1 VAGSIPAASYV
12 CIVLNKTPPLA
23 LQPYFANTNLVPN
36 GTVSVGSASG
46 AVVGNSG
53 ALTQI
58 GGLYSAGRTVTDG
71 AITGLG
77 SKNVASAMANFTSA
91 ADVGRTVTGTGI
103 PAGATI
109 ASVTNATTIVL
120 SAATPAL
127 QAATTGVTLTFG
139 NLGSLT
145 QSTGFSFQVTTASTT
160 AGTFTVSGLSV
171 VGVLS
176 PGNGTLTVYAS
187 SSAACTTANATYTTN
202 TTAYSAFNA
211 NRIYGQVAD
220 GTAAAL
226 LESVFKPAGTTCPT
240 GGNVV
245 LATDQNFPDALSASY
260 LAQGLK
266 TGVLLTPTGSLST
279 DAAAALRVEGI
290 THVYIVGGPIAV
302 STDVVNQLT
311 ATQAYNC
318 GGTTGLIT
326 AAPGTPQNLTVT
338 QVYGQTAY
346 DTAQSV
352 AQYFGASGVGSGS
365 FATAYPTSTTGTSTY
380 NATSGMSGT
389 IAPANS
395 APTKVAIVA
404 TGENFPDA
412 VAASALVYA
421 QAWPV
426 LLTQQASL
434 APQAAAAISNLG
446 IQQVVVMG
454 GPIAISDAVV
464 TQLEGM
470 GVSVL
475 RIGGQDYTDTA
486 QLLAQF
492 ELNSNGLNW
501 STTYPNLLIPLTYGV
516 NVARGDFYADA
527 LAGSVVGGKTH
538 TPIVL
543 TFDPNTMGTG
553 IPALLKAEASLK
565 IQVTSLSIFGG
576 PLAVSAPTQLS
587 VLLSISANSTV

>member
-1 VAGSIPAASYV
+1 
-12 CIVLNKTPPLA
+12 
-23 LQPYFANTNLVPN
+23 
-36 GTVSVGSASG
+36 
-46 AVVGNSG
+46 
-53 ALTQI
+53 
-58 GGLYSAGRTVTDG
+58 
-71 AITGLG
+71 
-77 SKNVASAMANFTSA
+77 M
-91 ADVGRTVTGTGI
+91 

-120 SAATPAL
+120 SVNATLTAA
-127 QAATTGVTLTFG
+127 GVTLTFG
-139 NLGSLT
+139 NLGLTT
-145 QSTGFSFQVTTASTT
+145 QSTGFSFEVTTASTA

-176 PGNGTLTVYAS
+176 PGNGTLTVTAS
-187 SSAACTTANATYTTN
+187 SSPCTSPTATATYTTN
-202 TTAYSAFNA
+202 TTAFSAFSA

-226 LESVFKPAGTTCPT
+226 LESVFKPGTTCPNGT
-240 GGNVV
+240 AGGNVV

-260 LAQGLK
+260 LAKGLN

-279 DAAAALRVEGI
+279 DAATALRLEGI
-290 THVYIVGGPIAV
+290 THVHIVGGPIAV
-302 STDVVNQLT
+302 STDVVNQLK

-318 GGTTGLIT
+318 GGTVGLT
-326 AAPGTPQNLTVT
+326 NSLGAPQNLTVT

-352 AQYFGASGVGSGS
+352 AQYFGAGTGGVGSGS

-412 VAASALVYA
+412 VAASAMVYA

-516 NVARGDFYADA
+516 NVARGDFYADT

-576 PLAVSAPTQLS
+576 PLAVSAATQLS
-587 VLLSISANSTV
+587 VLLSISANSTI

>member
-1 VAGSIPAASYV
+1 VRHGHPGISEPIWLGAEQKQSY
-12 CIVLNKTPPLA
+12 
-23 LQPYFANTNLVPN
+23 
-36 GTVSVGSASG
+36 SVEELSE
-46 AVVGNSG
+46 
-53 ALTQI
+53 L
-58 GGLYSAGRTVTDG
+58 
-71 AITGLG
+71 
-77 SKNVASAMANFTSA
+77 ASACVDFL
-91 ADVGRTVTGTGI
+91 V
-103 PAGATI
+103 
-109 ASVTNATTIVL
+109 
-120 SAATPAL
+120 
-127 QAATTGVTLTFG
+127 
-139 NLGSLT
+139 
-145 QSTGFSFQVTTASTT
+145 
-160 AGTFTVSGLSV
+160 
-171 VGVLS
+171 
-176 PGNGTLTVYAS
+176 
-187 SSAACTTANATYTTN
+187 
-202 TTAYSAFNA
+202 SAF
-211 NRIYGQVAD
+211 
-220 GTAAAL
+220 
-226 LESVFKPAGTTCPT
+226 KPPSSCPV

-279 DAAAALRVEGI
+279 DAATALRLEGI

-302 STDVVNQLT
+302 STDVVNQLK

-318 GGTTGLIT
+318 GGTAGLIT

-352 AQYFGASGVGSGS
+352 AQYFGAGTGGVGSGS

-380 NATSGMSGT
+380 NAASGMSGT

-412 VAASALVYA
+412 VAASAMVYA

-434 APQAAAAISNLG
+434 APQAAVAIVNLG

-527 LAGSVVGGKTH
+527 LAGSVVGGTTH

-576 PLAVSAPTQLS
+576 PLAVSAATQLS
-587 VLLSISANSTV
+587 VLLSISANSTI